1 MGTPLTYTI
10 VGAVAVTAGF
20 FLSRMLGLEMAASL
34 WMLVPAGAIG
44 GYVGGWLKDRR
55 GS

>member
-1 MGTPLTYTI
+1 MGTPLKYAI
-10 VGAVAVTAGF
+10 IGAVAAIAGF

-44 GYVGGWLKDRR
+44 GYVGGWFKDRR